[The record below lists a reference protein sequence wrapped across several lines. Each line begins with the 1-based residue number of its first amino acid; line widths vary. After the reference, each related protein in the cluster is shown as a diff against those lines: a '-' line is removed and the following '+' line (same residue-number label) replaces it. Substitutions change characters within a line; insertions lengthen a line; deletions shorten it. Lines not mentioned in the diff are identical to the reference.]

1 MKPYCEKTEQVMRQ
15 FFKSLSEKDKRR
27 YAAVE
32 AQKLGEG
39 GISYMARVLG
49 CARNTI
55 YQGLR
60 ELETLPLDGQLEPRI
75 RRPGGGRK
83 SYEQRLSGIDA
94 AFLEVIADHLAGDPM
109 DEQVRWTNLSYQQIK
124 QRLSQRHQLQVSE
137 RVVKQLLKKHN
148 FRRRKAQ
155 KNAP

>member
-15 FFKSLSEKDKRR
+15 FFKSLTEKDKRR

-39 GISYMARVLG
+39 GISYIARVLD

-55 YQGLR
+55 YQGLS
-60 ELETLPLDGQLEPRI
+60 ELEALPADSQVEPRI

-83 SYEQRLSGIDA
+83 SSEQSFVGIDE
-94 AFLEVIADHLAGDPM
+94 AFLDIIKDNMAGDPM
-109 DEQVRWTNLSYQQIK
+109 DEQVRWTNLSYTQIK
-124 QRLSQRHQLQVSE
+124 QRLKQQHQIPISE
-137 RVVKQLLKKHN
+137 TVVKRLLKKHN

-155 KNAP
+155 KKEP

>member
-39 GISYMARVLG
+39 GISYIARVLG

-55 YQGLR
+55 YQGLG
-60 ELETLPLDGQLEPRI
+60 ELEAMPGDSQVEPRI
-75 RRPGGGRK
+75 RRPGGGRQ
-83 SYEQRLSGIDA
+83 EGHRQG
-94 AFLEVIADHLAGDPM
+94 
-109 DEQVRWTNLSYQQIK
+109 
-124 QRLSQRHQLQVSE
+124 
-137 RVVKQLLKKHN
+137 VV
-148 FRRRKAQ
+148 
-155 KNAP
+155 